1 VRTARES
8 VLATG
13 VLLRC
18 LIEHAGFRALFIE
31 GTEETGLTLD
41 RYLYTGGGRS
51 AGARAVESAVLRA
64 VDVEDVLRGLRS
76 WNREHP
82 DDPVSVVSVPNP
94 VEADSF
100 AGIEAALADTVLT
113 WRAETG
119 QRIVHWGGIAH
130 LVAGDPRRLPP
141 DHVGRSA
148 GGVLRARLGSGY
160 AVGTLTIGSGRA
172 PFPVPDPRPDFLESA
187 FEGIPAGH
195 RGAVA
200 ATTAAHTRDRPGLR
214 PRPRPELPGGGG
226 AARRQP
232 GRRRAPAPP
241 RPDHAGDVR
250 PGRQDRASSFSAGS
264 MSRVVRS
271 GAGLSSS
278 AAITPTTAMDVE
290 SRKMWPVASP

>member
-1 VRTARES
+1 MRTARES

-76 WNREHP
+76 WNLEHP

-94 VEADSF
+94 VEADSL
-100 AGIEAALADTVLT
+100 AGIEADLADTVLT

-130 LVAGDPRRLPP
+130 LVAGETRRLPP

-148 GGVLRARLGSGY
+148 GGALRARLGPGY
-160 AVGTLTIGSGRA
+160 AVAALTTGSGRA
-172 PFPVPDPRPDFLESA
+172 PFPVPEPQPDFLESA
-187 FEGIPAGH
+187 FEGIPAGADEGLLLDLH
-195 RGAVA
+195 RAADHAPDTVA
-200 ATTAAHTRDRPGLR
+200 RWLRRPLRTRVIGPVYDPARDRN
-214 PRPRPELPGGGG
+214 
-226 AARRQP
+226 
-232 GRRRAPAPP
+232 
-241 RPDHAGDVR
+241 
-250 PGRQDRASSFSAGS
+250 
-264 MSRVVRS
+264 SRVE
-271 GAGLSSS
+271 AGPLADSLDVVVHLPHLTP
-278 AAITPTTAMDVE
+278 ITPAT
-290 SRKMWPVASP
+290 